1 MAKIQIEPVRAKS
14 ALNLEDALEQAL
26 RSMSNEVD
34 GVRSGLRYK
43 ISGQEQ
49 IAARLK
55 DVVEQLAKEANA
67 TGAMRDGLE
76 QIIARYEQ
84 AESSNRERTVADGT
98 TIQQG
103 ADGSSGAGTGTD
115 IWDRFKEALEVL
127 LDPKRPAVC
136 PGPSVLLYRGS
147 YSRSTSSP
155 KMTGKRTIPGS
166 K

>member
-76 QIIARYEQ
+76 
-84 AESSNRERTVADGT
+84 
-98 TIQQG
+98 
-103 ADGSSGAGTGTD
+103 
-115 IWDRFKEALEVL
+115 
-127 LDPKRPAVC
+127 
-136 PGPSVLLYRGS
+136 
-147 YSRSTSSP
+147 
-155 KMTGKRTIPGS
+155 
-166 K
+166 

>member
-115 IWDRFKEALEVL
+115 IWDRFKEA
-127 LDPKRPAVC
+127 
-136 PGPSVLLYRGS
+136 
-147 YSRSTSSP
+147 
-155 KMTGKRTIPGS
+155 
-166 K
+166 

>member
-55 DVVEQLAKEANA
+55 DVVEQLAK
-67 TGAMRDGLE
+67 RHW
-76 QIIARYEQ
+76 RY
-84 AESSNRERTVADGT
+84 AGRA
-98 TIQQG
+98 G
-103 ADGSSGAGTGTD
+103 ADHC
-115 IWDRFKEALEVL
+115 
-127 LDPKRPAVC
+127 AV
-136 PGPSVLLYRGS
+136 
-147 YSRSTSSP
+147 
-155 KMTGKRTIPGS
+155 
-166 K
+166 